1 MTQQTCSSGPVF
13 CAATVVQRE
22 QSTVYR
28 WQEVRD
34 YILERKDAIRGTDI
48 SQEELLTGKAPKKG
62 FS

>member
-1 MTQQTCSSGPVF
+1 M
-13 CAATVVQRE
+13 QRE